1 MVPGAFSY
9 KQNNQPVAQ
18 TPSYPTG
25 SLGATGVAAFRPAT
39 AATQGMNTPTPTASS
54 ASNPYAVKPA
64 AQSAV
69 QGILANT
76 GSTPPSVQMKPASN
90 QVQGNQGY
98 TNNGQIAPMSAQSAN
113 NPSYYQNNPLQYGS
127 WSGNP
132 LFSEIGSI
140 GRYLGPLAGQQAQFA
155 GQMEPLRQ
163 QAIQNYLN
171 MMSPASQQAQIN
183 TYGNQA
189 AQNANVGAMQSNAMQ
204 KAMGLG
210 TGYQAGNIAAAGQSA
225 ANARNQYAQQVAS
238 PQYQQQLLQGMLGAI
253 GQGQQMPMI
262 QELLGMN
269 SGLMNQEQLNNASA
283 GSGVLGGLAG
293 IAGAYLGAGAPGLL
307 KASSGGGRVISQPIA
322 YDPSQATGQWTDV
335 PAGNGLTPDQAYEFS
350 QY

>member
-54 ASNPYAVKPA
+54 ASNPYAVKPV
-64 AQSAV
+64 AQSAM

-76 GSTPPSVQMKPASN
+76 GSTPSLLGSKGLTFPQD
-90 QVQGNQGY
+90 NQGY
-98 TNNGQIAPMSAQSAN
+98 VNNGEAAPMSSESAN

-127 WSGNP
+127 WHGNP
-132 LFSEIGSI
+132 IFSELSSI

-155 GQMEPLRQ
+155 GQMEPLREQ
-163 QAIQNYLN
+163 SIQNYLN

-204 KAMGLG
+204 NAMGLG

-253 GQGQQMPMI
+253 GQGQQNPMI
-262 QELLGMN
+262 QDLLGIN
-269 SGLMNQEQLNNASA
+269 SGVIAQEQSNNSSA
-283 GSGVLGGLAG
+283 GPSIWSSLAG
-293 IAGAYLGAGAPGLL
+293 IAGAYAGSN
-307 KASSGGGRVISQPIA
+307 KK
-322 YDPSQATGQWTDV
+322 
-335 PAGNGLTPDQAYEFS
+335 
-350 QY
+350 